1 MSSIDRWVH
10 YWADHLGNRPAIVE
24 GDRTVSYRDLSQS
37 ILTTTA
43 WLAGV
48 GVGRGDRV
56 GFCALNRAE
65 QISTLFA
72 CARLGAILL
81 PLNNRLS
88 AGELAYQLADAEPRV
103 VFVGDG
109 FQETLA
115 AIGSDAETNNMQLV
129 DLDHWQPS
137 PTAIGDAPKASG
149 VGDDPVLMVYTSGTT
164 GNPKGAIHTQSSLL
178 HTILNAVA
186 HQDLDADDVILTSLP
201 LFHVGGLNIQTLPA
215 LYVGATVHLQRAFDP
230 GDALEIIARH
240 RPTQTLQVPAT
251 MTALLAHPAIADTD
265 LSCLRG
271 MNSGSSVV
279 PAHLI
284 DGFVE
289 LGVPVGQ
296 VYGATETGPTAI
308 VLRYDDAD
316 RIGSCGKPALHTEL
330 RIVDGDGVDVAPG
343 RAGEVWL
350 RGPNIFAGYWRNDEA
365 TEQAFAGDWY
375 RTGDVGH
382 RDGDGFVHIEDRLKD
397 MLISGGEN
405 VYPAEVE
412 NILMAHPA
420 LAEVAV
426 IGRADEK
433 WGEVPVAVVVV
444 EDGMEAP
451 SITELRAWCESRLAR
466 YKQPSDIV
474 AVESL
479 PRTALGKVTKH
490 LLRDQVLGG
499 GS

>member
-1 MSSIDRWVH
+1 MSSIDRWIH
-10 YWADHLGNRPAIVE
+10 YWADHRGTRPAIVE
-24 GDRTVSYRDLSQS
+24 HDRTASYRDLSQS
-37 ILTTTA
+37 ILATAA
-43 WLAGV
+43 WLSGAGI
-48 GVGRGDRV
+48 GRGDRV

-65 QISTLFA
+65 QISALFA
-72 CARLGAILL
+72 CARLGAVLL

-88 AGELAYQLADAEPRV
+88 AGELAFQLADAEPSV
-103 VFVGDG
+103 VLVGDG

-115 AIGSDAETNNMQLV
+115 AIGSDSDTKTRLV
-129 DLDHWQPS
+129 DLDHWQPP
-137 PTAIGDAPKASG
+137 PTPLEDAPRPAG

-164 GNPKGAIHTQSSLL
+164 GNPKGAIHTQTSLL
-178 HTILNAVA
+178 HAVLNGVA
-186 HQDLDADDVILTSLP
+186 HQDLDADDVILTSIP

-230 GDALEIIARH
+230 AEALEIIARH

-251 MTALLAHPAIADTD
+251 MTALLAHPDIAHTD

-279 PAHLI
+279 PSHLI
-284 DGFVE
+284 AGFAE
-289 LGVPVGQ
+289 RGVPVGQ

-330 RIVDGDGVDVAPG
+330 RIVDGNGDDVAAG
-343 RAGEVWL
+343 QAGEVWL
-350 RGPNIFAGYWRNDEA
+350 RGPNIFVGYWRNAEA
-365 TEQAFAGDWY
+365 TERAFAGDWY

-382 RDGDGFVHIEDRLKD
+382 RDDDGFVYIEDRLKD

-412 NILMAHPA
+412 NILLAHPA

-451 SITELRAWCESRLAR
+451 TLADLRSWCSSRLAR

-490 LLRDQVLGG
+490 LLREHVLGG